1 MIGKSSRVLVPCLIM
16 ILCSSVIAVAETDKK
31 GSADHPLFTRM
42 PNMYIQNYKEAE
54 FDQAKFPVKGSKP
67 EAVEGR
73 LYKIAYKTNKGAEKP
88 SPLEIV
94 RNHTGA
100 IAQIGGKVLFDDGRD
115 ATMTLVKDGKEIWAK
130 VDSTT
135 GQYTLTIVE
144 KKAMTQAIT
153 SSAIFDALERDG
165 FMVIDIHFDF
175 GKSTIQPESQQ
186 LIGQIVDMMKRNAS
200 LKVSVEGHTDNVGDP
215 KSNKSLSS
223 ARAKAVLDAV
233 AKGGVNAGRM
243 NAMGWGEEKPVAD
256 NKTEEGRAKNRRVE
270 LVKIKG

>member
-1 MIGKSSRVLVPCLIM
+1 MIVKSSKVLALGLSM
-16 ILCSSVIAVAETDKK
+16 ILCSSVIAIAESDKK

-42 PNMYIQNYKEAE
+42 PNMYIQNYKEADFE
-54 FDQAKFPVKGSKP
+54 QAKFPVKGSKP

-88 SPLEIV
+88 GPLEIV
-94 RNHTGA
+94 RNHTAA

-144 KKAMTQAIT
+144 KKAMTQAVT
-153 SSAIFDALERDG
+153 SNAIFDALEKDG
-165 FMVIDIHFDF
+165 FMVIDVHFDF
-175 GKSTIQPESQQ
+175 GKATIRPESQP
-186 LIGQIVDMMKRNAS
+186 LIDQIVEMMKRSAS

-215 KSNKSLSS
+215 KSNKSLST
-223 ARAKAVLDAV
+223 ARAKAVLEAV
-233 AKGGVNAGRM
+233 VKSGVGADRM
-243 NAMGWGEEKPVAD
+243 SAIGWGEEKPVAD
-256 NKTEEGRAKNRRVE
+256 NKTEEGRAKNRRVA
-270 LVKIKG
+270 LVKIKS